1 MYYLPPVRKLDII
14 YVEQKRLPGALRT
27 CLDEGRSHGGN
38 REDGVTCGDGGSTT
52 DDRGRRHCC
61 ARATEGGKPAKS
73 VECNGV
79 TVRSDRIAVAAGAR
93 FGTQLS
99 ELRQLAAKATAGASL
114 LDIAES
120 SLAQIDSKLVR
131 MDALAK
137 TAALMA
143 VERLDGSSSAAAEV
157 SAKDRAILGSEF
169 AGLREDIDDIA
180 EATKFSGVALL

>member
-1 MYYLPPVRKLDII
+1 M
-14 YVEQKRLPGALRT
+14 
-27 CLDEGRSHGGN
+27 
-38 REDGVTCGDGGSTT
+38 
-52 DDRGRRHCC
+52 
-61 ARATEGGKPAKS
+61 
-73 VECNGV
+73 
-79 TVRSDRIAVAAGAR
+79 
-93 FGTQLS
+93 
-99 ELRQLAAKATAGASL
+99 